1 MSRAGVDAAVSVH
14 VGDDPRMDVEPA
26 AALGMRPVLI
36 DRRERFPEATGTRI
50 TSMEELPGVLG
61 L

>member
-1 MSRAGVDAAVSVH
+1 VVPSASVY

-26 AALGMRPVLI
+26 AALGMLPVLI
-36 DRRERFPEATGTRI
+36 DRRERFPDAAGARI
-50 TSMEELPGVLG
+50 TSMQELPGVLG